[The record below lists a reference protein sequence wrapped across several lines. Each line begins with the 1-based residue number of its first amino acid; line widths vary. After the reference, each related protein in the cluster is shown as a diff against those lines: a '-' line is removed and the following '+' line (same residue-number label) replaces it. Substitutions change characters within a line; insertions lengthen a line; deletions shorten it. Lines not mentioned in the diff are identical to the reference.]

1 MSILEDIGKAVNFY
15 VNRWQVTED
24 GKKFIEENGD
34 EVVPQQSS
42 SSNSEKNKAN
52 HQIVD
57 DENDDNYENENEEE
71 ESENRDGFHSAKIPN
86 LPSIPIKNPIDLLPP
101 SAVLPLFNPLFIVVM
116 ALLTISVGAA
126 IFALNMNTIKPAIL
140 LGALCFTSG
149 GLHLIIALFAY
160 LRKASWF
167 PDFLNILKYN
177 WLRNIFTVAFF
188 IGYLPI
194 LVVIFMATL
203 KIIIHLVRVDQ
214 FVDTYDKMPENEN
227 TIINI
232 AKLWSYL
239 IMSFPSLAGL
249 VTGLIF
255 LQRAL

>member
-34 EVVPQQSS
+34 EVVPQPSS
-42 SSNSEKNKAN
+42 DSEKNG
-52 HQIVD
+52 
-57 DENDDNYENENEEE
+57 ENSGENLNEEDDMVQE
-71 ESENRDGFHSAKIPN
+71 EIRDGFHSAKIPI
-86 LPSIPIKNPIDLLPP
+86 LSSIPIKNPIDLLPA
-101 SAVLPLFNPLFIVVM
+101 SAVLPLFNPLFILVM

-126 IFALNMNTIKPAIL
+126 IFGLNMNTIKPAIL

-167 PDFLNILKYN
+167 PNFLNIFRYN
-177 WLRNIFTVAFF
+177 WLRNIFTFAFV
-188 IGYLPI
+188 IGYIPI
-194 LVVIFMATL
+194 LFVIFMATL

-232 AKLWSYL
+232 AKLWGYL

-249 VTGLIF
+249 VTGLVF
-255 LQRAL
+255 LQRAF